1 MLLSWTGEV
10 NFWKLDVAM
19 LQEECWMSWWLF
31 PTNNINLSFWCP
43 SFATKYP
50 LSLAR
55 TCICCQSI
63 HSRGGAFA
71 VVTSRRCKH
80 CWIIIAVVFTNNQRT
95 VLKTFYEWNC
105 IESNKAVRI
114 HLFSPQFKLFV
125 VWNQADCGLIH
136 RNVLFY
142 GVYLLELPD
151 CIASPVCWHQID
163 DIHW

>member
-1 MLLSWTGEV
+1 VPKFRNKIPPFPCTHMHLL
-10 NFWKLDVAM
+10 
-19 LQEECWMSWWLF
+19 
-31 PTNNINLSFWCP
+31 
-43 SFATKYP
+43 
-50 LSLAR
+50 
-55 TCICCQSI
+55 SI
-63 HSRGGAFA
+63 HSFTRWRFCRSD
-71 VVTSRRCKH
+71 VTEVY
-80 CWIIIAVVFTNNQRT
+80 CWIIIAVFTNNQRT

-163 DIHW
+163 DIHWLLCGWYTVACVFDEQYIGHNVMWLIIHSGHAMRV